1 MPNCCS
7 NTIEIEGT
15 KEQINAFVSFLEEQ
29 NGKNWFNFFRPC
41 PQELVDTVSG
51 FVGEDKQSVHEAQQ
65 KSNIEKYGHA
75 DWHSWSIDNWGTKW
89 NCDAQDWMK
98 IENPSEDQASVT
110 FWFDSAW
117 SPPTALYEFI
127 ESNSEFIVTASY
139 LEEGM
144 SFVGQFSGGMDEC
157 YEFSDLDSLEEIP
170 EELVDEWNLV
180 ELVEQN
186 EEWNDE

>member
-1 MPNCCS
+1 MPNWCS

-15 KEQINAFVSFLEEQ
+15 KEQINEFVSFLEEQ

>member
-1 MPNCCS
+1 MPNWCN

-15 KEQINAFVSFLEEQ
+15 KEQINAFVSFLDEQ
-29 NGKNWFNFFRPC
+29 SGKNWFNFFRPC

-51 FVGEDKQSVHEAQQ
+51 FVGEDKQSAHETQQ
-65 KSNIEKYGHA
+65 KMNIEKHGHA
-75 DWHSWSIDNWGTKW
+75 DWYSWSVDKWGTKW

-98 IENPSEDQASVT
+98 VENPNEDQASVT

-127 ESNSEFIVTASY
+127 ESNFEFIVTASY

-186 EEWNDE
+186 QEWNDE

>member
-1 MPNCCS
+1 MPNWCN

-15 KEQINAFVSFLEEQ
+15 KEQINKFVSFLEEN
-29 NGKNWFNFFRPC
+29 NGKDWFNFFRSC

-51 FVGEDKQSVHEAQQ
+51 SVGEDKQSAHEVQQ
-65 KSNIEKYGHA
+65 KMNIEKYGHA
-75 DWHSWSIDNWGTKW
+75 DWYSWSVDNWGTKW

-98 IENPSEDQASVT
+98 IENPNADQASVT

-127 ESNSEFIVTASY
+127 ESSSEFILKASY

-170 EELVDEWNLV
+170 EELVDEWNLA
-180 ELVEQN
+180 ELVEQR
-186 EEWNDE
+186 EEEDDE

>member
-1 MPNCCS
+1 MPNWCS

>member
-1 MPNCCS
+1 MPNWCN

-15 KEQINAFVSFLEEQ
+15 KEQINAFVSFLDEQ
-29 NGKNWFNFFRPC
+29 SGKNWFNFFRPC

-51 FVGEDKQSVHEAQQ
+51 FVGEDKQSAHETQQ
-65 KSNIEKYGHA
+65 KMNIEKHGHA
-75 DWHSWSIDNWGTKW
+75 DWYSWSVDKWGTKW

-98 IENPSEDQASVT
+98 VENPNEDQASVT

-127 ESNSEFIVTASY
+127 ESNSELSVTASY

-144 SFVGQFSGGMDEC
+144 SFVGQFSGGIDEC
-157 YEFSDLDSLEEIP
+157 YEFSDLDSLEAIP
-170 EELVDEWNLV
+170 EELVDEWNLA

-186 EEWNDE
+186 EEWEDE

>member
-1 MPNCCS
+1 M
-7 NTIEIEGT
+7 
-15 KEQINAFVSFLEEQ
+15 
-29 NGKNWFNFFRPC
+29 
-41 PQELVDTVSG
+41 DTVSG

-157 YEFSDLDSLEEIP
+157 YEFSDLYSLEEIP

>member
-1 MPNCCS
+1 MPNWCN

-15 KEQINAFVSFLEEQ
+15 KEQINAFVSFLDEQ
-29 NGKNWFNFFRPC
+29 SGKNWFNFFRPC

-51 FVGEDKQSVHEAQQ
+51 FVGEDKQSAHETQQ
-65 KSNIEKYGHA
+65 KMNIEKHGHA
-75 DWHSWSIDNWGTKW
+75 DWYSWSVDNWGTKW

-98 IENPSEDQASVT
+98 IENPNEDQASVT

-127 ESNSEFIVTASY
+127 ESQFEFIVTASY

-144 SFVGQFSGGMDEC
+144 SFVGQFSGGIDEC
-157 YEFSDLDSLEEIP
+157 YEFSDAESLEDIP
-170 EELVDEWNLV
+170 EELVDEWNLA

>member
-1 MPNCCS
+1 MPNWCS

-15 KEQINAFVSFLEEQ
+15 KEQINAFVSFLDEQ
-29 NGKNWFNFFRPC
+29 SGKNWFNFFRPC

-51 FVGEDKQSVHEAQQ
+51 FVGEDKQSAHETQQ
-65 KSNIEKYGHA
+65 KMNIEKHGHA
-75 DWHSWSIDNWGTKW
+75 DWYSWSVDKWGTKW

-98 IENPSEDQASVT
+98 IENPNEDQASVT

-127 ESNSEFIVTASY
+127 ESSSEFILKASY

-144 SFVGQFSGGMDEC
+144 SFVGQFSGGLDEC

>member
-1 MPNCCS
+1 MPNWCN

-15 KEQINAFVSFLEEQ
+15 KEQINAFVSFLDEQ
-29 NGKNWFNFFRPC
+29 SGKNWFNFFRPC

-51 FVGEDKQSVHEAQQ
+51 FVGEDKQSAHETQQ
-65 KSNIEKYGHA
+65 KMNIEKHGHA
-75 DWHSWSIDNWGTKW
+75 DWYSWSVDKWGTKW

-98 IENPSEDQASVT
+98 IENPNEDQASVT

-144 SFVGQFSGGMDEC
+144 SFVGQFSGGIDEC
-157 YEFSDLDSLEEIP
+157 YEFSDAESLEDIP

-180 ELVEQN
+180 ALVEQN
-186 EEWNDE
+186 EEWEDE